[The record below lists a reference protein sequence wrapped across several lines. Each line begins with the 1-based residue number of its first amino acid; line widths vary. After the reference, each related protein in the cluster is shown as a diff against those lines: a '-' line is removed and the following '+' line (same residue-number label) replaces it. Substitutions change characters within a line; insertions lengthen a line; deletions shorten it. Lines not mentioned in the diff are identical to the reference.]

1 VISMTEKK
9 GHFDKG
15 IWVEDKEVPAQQPAD
30 SKIEER
36 LTNATKNVISAV
48 DELAKATHDLLAT
61 EEGKKHIEKAVKE
74 TTDQVQK
81 SFDDIL
87 AKAKAEMDKAKADIK
102 AEAEKAKQKK

>member
-1 VISMTEKK
+1 MTEQE
-9 GHFDKG
+9 GHFEKG
-15 IWVEDKEVPAQQPAD
+15 VWVKEAAAAPAAQMEN
-30 SKIEER
+30 KIEER
-36 LTNATKNVISAV
+36 LTTATKNVISAV

-61 EEGKKHIEKAVKE
+61 EEGKKHIEKTVKE

-87 AKAKAEMDKAKADIK
+87 SKARAEMDKAKADIK

>member
-1 VISMTEKK
+1 MTDDK

-15 IWVEDKEVPAQQPAD
+15 IWVKEPEAPAQKPAENTID
-30 SKIEER
+30 ER
-36 LTNATKNVISAV
+36 LTTATKNVISAV

-87 AKAKAEMDKAKADIK
+87 SKAKAEVDKAKADVK
-102 AEAEKAKQKK
+102 AEVEKAKQKK

>member
-1 VISMTEKK
+1 MTEKK

-15 IWVEDKEVPAQQPAD
+15 VWVDEPVAPAPKPAD
-30 SKIEER
+30 KQIEER
-36 LTNATKNVISAV
+36 LTTATKNVISAV

-61 EEGKKHIEKAVKE
+61 EEGKKHIEKTVKE

-87 AKAKAEMDKAKADIK
+87 SRAKAEMDKAKAEVEK
-102 AEAEKAKQKK
+102 KAKQKK

>member
-1 VISMTEKK
+1 MTDDK

-15 IWVEDKEVPAQQPAD
+15 VWVKEPEAPVQKPAEN
-30 SKIEER
+30 KIEER
-36 LTNATKNVISAV
+36 LTTATKNVISAV
-48 DELAKATHDLLAT
+48 DELAKATHALLAT
-61 EEGKKHIEKAVKE
+61 EEGKKHIEKTVKE

-87 AKAKAEMDKAKADIK
+87 SKAKAEMDKAKADIK

>member
-1 VISMTEKK
+1 MTEMK

-15 IWVEDKEVPAQQPAD
+15 VWVNEPEPPAQKPAE
-30 SKIEER
+30 KQIEER
-36 LTNATKNVISAV
+36 LTTATKNVISAV

-61 EEGKKHIEKAVKE
+61 EEGKKHIEKTVKE

-87 AKAKAEMDKAKADIK
+87 SKAKAEMDKAKADIK

>member
-1 VISMTEKK
+1 MTEKK
-9 GHFDKG
+9 GHFEQG
-15 IWVEDKEVPAQQPAD
+15 IWVEEKEAPAQKPAD
-30 SKIEER
+30 NKIEER
-36 LTNATKNVISAV
+36 LTTATKNVISAV

-61 EEGKKHIEKAVKE
+61 EEGKKHIEKTVKE

-87 AKAKAEMDKAKADIK
+87 SKAKSEMEKAKADIK